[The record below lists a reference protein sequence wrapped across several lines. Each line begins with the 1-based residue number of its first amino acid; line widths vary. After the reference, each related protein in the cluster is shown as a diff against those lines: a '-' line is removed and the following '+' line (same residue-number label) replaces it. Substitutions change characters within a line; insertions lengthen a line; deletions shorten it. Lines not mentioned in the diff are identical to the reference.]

1 MSQGNGYCPDELQSV
16 TEGCFTLTTMEACIN
31 SKDGRNQTYG
41 DNNEGN
47 FYGQPCRWCC
57 GNECDDNGRLCEP

>member
-1 MSQGNGYCPDELQSV
+1 MNGIGDGYCLSTV
-16 TEGCFTLTTMEACIN
+16 AAGCPSLTTMEDCIN
-31 SKDGRNQTYG
+31 SQDGRDESYG

-57 GNECDDNGRLCEP
+57 GNDCDDDGNKCEP